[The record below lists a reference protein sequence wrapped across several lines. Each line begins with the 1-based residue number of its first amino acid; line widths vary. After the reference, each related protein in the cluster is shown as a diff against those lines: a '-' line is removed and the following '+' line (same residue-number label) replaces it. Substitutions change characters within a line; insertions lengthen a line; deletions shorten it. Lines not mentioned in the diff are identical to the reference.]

1 MRTVEITDDLTIIVC
16 ESRGDWL
23 RQRSS
28 RIGGSD
34 AAAVLG
40 KSPWK
45 TNQRLWEEKTG
56 RVEPEDIGDKP
67 YVQYG
72 HDAEPYIRALYALD
86 HPDEEVGYIEDN
98 LFLSASRPWAHASLD
113 GWIKDADG
121 RMGVLEIKT
130 TTVLSSMSGEH
141 WRGQIP
147 DTYYCQ
153 VLHYL
158 MVTGWSFA
166 ELRAHLK
173 YSDGYTA
180 VRTYHIERADVEG
193 DIRYL
198 SDREQEFYKCIKE
211 DRQPSLVLP
220 EI

>member
-1 MRTVEITDDLTIIVC
+1 MKTVELTDDLTMIVC

-23 RQRSS
+23 KQRSS

-56 RVEPEDIGDKP
+56 RVEPEDIGNKP

-72 HDAEPYIRALYALD
+72 HDAEPHIRALYALD

-121 RMGVLEIKT
+121 RIGVLEIKT
-130 TTVLSSMSGEH
+130 TTVLSSMSSEH
-141 WRGQIP
+141 WRERIP

-198 SDREQEFYKCIKE
+198 SDREQEFDRCIRE
-211 DRQPSLVLP
+211 DRRPDLILP